1 MKRQPGLLVLL
12 ALLSHTSRASL
23 DTGSELK
30 LLLEAA
36 LERHLPARGGRERR
50 QVESAEPGAVMY
62 LPLGG
67 NSNVRSQILTSPLDI
82 SAYLA
87 TGIDQVV
94 IDKKIENNRSLSPV
108 SQGSH
113 PAIERLPGLVSKS
126 IINNSDVQQQQM
138 QQPSVLLR

>member
-1 MKRQPGLLVLL
+1 MKSHPGLLVLL

-87 TGIDQVV
+87 TGI
-94 IDKKIENNRSLSPV
+94 
-108 SQGSH
+108 H
-113 PAIERLPGLVSKS
+113 
-126 IINNSDVQQQQM
+126 
-138 QQPSVLLR
+138 